1 MPVDWR
7 SGLSTKPVRLS
18 TFAVRCVPVREVCTP
33 QQGTKMKRIA
43 LIIGAVAAATGAIA
57 QAQQA
62 DIAIV
67 NATVLPMTK
76 TERLTGQTV
85 LVKSDRIVAVGP
97 VSAVGVPTSARRI
110 DGTGKVLMP
119 GLVDMHVHL
128 APTEGNAG
136 DAAQRSLA
144 VMLAYGVTT
153 ARGMAG
159 SPGNLVVRGKLESG
173 ELAGPRFYAAAPALH
188 DKNTTTAE
196 QGREAVRKAKAA
208 GFDLIKSHN
217 LPDPVIWQAVAD
229 EARKQ
234 GIPTAGHVTNPVG
247 LDRAMAAHQQVEHLD
262 GTIAELIPAMAPEN
276 KIAFDQIPPPLI
288 LRLAAKRT
296 DAQLDAFARKVA
308 AAKSW
313 HVPTLSLFERISD
326 TETPTERLLADPVL
340 RYVPA
345 AALQNWSKQ
354 REQLK
359 SEFTPSDA
367 ALFRDIRRRMI
378 AAFHR
383 AGVHMM
389 SGSDTAQ
396 AFHLWGPGLHEEIR
410 AFAAAGLSPIAALRT
425 ATVEPRDYFRSLPKD
440 GSALGWKADFGT
452 VEPGARADLI
462 LLRGDPSRDLSALRQ
477 LDTVI
482 AGGRVITCMGRPKPG

>member
-1 MPVDWR
+1 
-7 SGLSTKPVRLS
+7 
-18 TFAVRCVPVREVCTP
+18 
-33 QQGTKMKRIA
+33 MKRVA
-43 LIIGAVAAATGAIA
+43 FFAGAMVLMASSVT

-62 DIAIV
+62 DVAIV

-76 TERLTGQTV
+76 TDRLDAQTV
-85 LVKSDRIVAVGP
+85 LVRGDRIVAVGP
-97 VSAVGVPTSARRI
+97 VSQIQVPAGAQRI
-110 DGTGKVLMP
+110 DATGKVLMP

-128 APTEGNAG
+128 APTDGNPG

-159 SPGNLVVRGKLESG
+159 SPGNLVVRGKLEGG
-173 ELAGPRFYAAAPALH
+173 EIPGPRFYAAAPALH

-196 QGREAVRKAKAA
+196 QGHEAVRKAKAA

-217 LPDPVIWQAVAD
+217 LPDPVVWQAIAD

-234 GIPTAGHVTNPVG
+234 GIPTAGHVTNPG
-247 LDRAMAAHQQVEHLD
+247 GRDRAMAAHQQVEHLD
-262 GTIAELIPAMAPEN
+262 STIAELVPAGTPEK
-276 KIAFDQIPPPLI
+276 KIAFDQIPPGPI
-288 LRLAAKRT
+288 LRVAAKTT
-296 DAQLDAFARKVA
+296 DAQLDALARKVA

-313 HVPTLSLFERISD
+313 HVPTLSLFEKISD

-345 AALQNWSKQ
+345 QALQNWTAQ

-359 SEFTPSDA
+359 SEFTPADA
-367 ALFRDIRRRMI
+367 AAFREIRRRTV

-389 SGSDTAQ
+389 AGSDTAQ
-396 AFHLWGPGLHEEIR
+396 AFHLWGPGLYDEIR
-410 AFAAAGLSPIAALRT
+410 AFGTAGFSPMAALRT
-425 ATVEPRDYFRSLPKD
+425 ATIEPRDYFRSLPNG

-452 VEPGARADLI
+452 IEPGARADLI
-462 LLRGDPSRDLSALRQ
+462 LLRADPSKDLVNLERPE
-477 LDTVI
+477 LVVR
-482 AGGRVITCMGRPKPG
+482 GGRVFDRVALDALLEKAAADAKAAQPPR

>member
-1 MPVDWR
+1 MN
-7 SGLSTKPVRLS
+7 
-18 TFAVRCVPVREVCTP
+18 
-33 QQGTKMKRIA
+33 RIV
-43 LIIGAVAAATGAIA
+43 LIAGAVAMMAGSAA

-62 DIAIV
+62 DVAIV

-76 TERLTGQTV
+76 AERLNGQTV
-85 LVKSDRIVAVGP
+85 LVKGDRIVAVGP
-97 VSAVGVPTSARRI
+97 VSRIQVPAGARRI
-110 DGTGKVLMP
+110 DATGKVLMP

-128 APTEGNAG
+128 APTEGKPG

-196 QGREAVRKAKAA
+196 QGREAVRKARTA

-217 LPDPVIWQAVAD
+217 LPDPVVWQAIAD

-262 GTIAELIPAMAPEN
+262 STIAELIPATAPEK
-276 KIAFDQIPPPLI
+276 KIAFDQIPPPPI
-288 LRLAAKRT
+288 LHVAAMTT
-296 DAQLDAFARKVA
+296 DAQLNALARKVA

-313 HVPTLSLFERISD
+313 HVPTLSLFEKISD

-345 AALQNWSKQ
+345 QALQNWTAQ
-354 REQLK
+354 REQLRK
-359 SEFTPSDA
+359 EFTPTDA
-367 ALFRDIRRRMI
+367 TMFRDIRRRMI

-389 SGSDTAQ
+389 AGSDTAQ

-410 AFAAAGLSPIAALRT
+410 AFGAAGLSPIEALRT
-425 ATVEPRDYFRSLPKD
+425 ATVEPRDYFRSLPNG
-440 GSALGWKADFGT
+440 GSALGWKANFGT

-462 LLRGDPSRDLSALRQ
+462 LLRADPSKGLANLERPELVVRGGLVFDRAALDALLEKAAADAKAAQQPR
-477 LDTVI
+477 
-482 AGGRVITCMGRPKPG
+482 